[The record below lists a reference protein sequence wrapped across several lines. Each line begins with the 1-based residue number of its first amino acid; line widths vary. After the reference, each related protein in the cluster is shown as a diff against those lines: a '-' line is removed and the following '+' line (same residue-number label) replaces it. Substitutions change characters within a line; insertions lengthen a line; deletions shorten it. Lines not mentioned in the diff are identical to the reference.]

1 MRATD
6 PTRRRAGRDL
16 SCYSQCQR
24 ARGERR
30 MEMIRRHRNFASRVF
45 VSTFCCPCPDLP
57 LFLLF
62 YSPIPIRYSLCPIH
76 QPPMRSGRSAG
87 IGARVLR
94 APGRSC
100 HDRQAGCRF
109 LRAGSAYDRLRISG
123 RARSGAP
130 CVTATRRSP
139 LGAPPWRFLDRAA
152 LCPPRAVP
160 SGSCD
165 DLQSSPRVILTRRTA
180 TLTSRGSVANRR
192 HAGLPHPAPPNRTAS
207 GRRPS

>member
-1 MRATD
+1 MSLRSCGLPIPARKDRTK
-6 PTRRRAGRDL
+6 PFTLFTMSKSPRRKADGND
-16 SCYSQCQR
+16 SPPS
-24 ARGERR
+24 
-30 MEMIRRHRNFASRVF
+30 IFASHGFSSLCFTDHV
-45 VSTFCCPCPDLP
+45 LP
-57 LFLLF
+57 SLFLLCYSLLATSS
-62 YSPIPIRYSLCPIH
+62 YSPS
-76 QPPMRSGRSAG
+76 PMRSGRSAG

-139 LGAPPWRFLDRAA
+139 LGAPPWRFLDQAA

-160 SGSCD
+160 SGSGE
-165 DLQSSPRVILTRRTA
+165 DLPSSPRVILTRRTA
-180 TLTSRGSVANRR
+180 TQTSRGSVANRR